1 VACTSAENMSAPHYT
16 AERCKFPIAQRIA
29 WGKLHFRLKNKLQAE
44 SMSFGSIV
52 VAVAVK
58 DGGRLDKNNK
68 S

>member
-1 VACTSAENMSAPHYT
+1 L
-16 AERCKFPIAQRIA
+16 RIA
-29 WGKLHFRLKNKLQAE
+29 WGKRHSRLKNKLQAE